1 MSEDYEIMYGPD
13 VKVDS
18 RSELEKEI
26 QSLLRASSKQ
36 LWTGE
41 DNRVQCMAQLELVR
55 NELRT
60 LVKMGKGS

>member
-26 QSLLRASSKQ
+26 QSLLRACSKQ

-41 DNRVQCMAQLELVR
+41 DNRAQCMGQLELVR

-60 LVKMGKGS
+60 LVEMGKGS